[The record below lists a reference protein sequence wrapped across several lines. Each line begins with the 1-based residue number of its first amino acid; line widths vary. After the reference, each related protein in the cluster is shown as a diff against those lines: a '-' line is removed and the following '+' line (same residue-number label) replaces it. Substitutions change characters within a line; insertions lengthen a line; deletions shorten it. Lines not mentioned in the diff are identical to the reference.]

1 MALQG
6 KITTNRNFQSNGG
19 VNSKAIV
26 ARHINLG
33 VGQTLS
39 GLTDVDTTARIDGAI
54 ILWDEATSTFK
65 VRPDAENAN
74 LRIIGGSF

>member
-6 KITTNRNFQSNGG
+6 KITTKRVIQSA
-19 VNSKAIV
+19 VLSSKAIV

-33 VGQTLS
+33 VGQTLA

>member
-6 KITTNRNFQSNGG
+6 KITTKRVIQSAGLS
-19 VNSKAIV
+19 SKAIV

-33 VGQTLS
+33 VGQTLA